1 MKQNPNLIL
10 REIYGKNILMPIRN
24 NEASNDPIYF
34 NEVAALIWKL
44 SDGAK
49 DPNDLLVSVC
59 ESYNLEIDSAEAA
72 AVEGFINQLI
82 ESKLIIS
89 E

>member
-49 DPNDLLVSVC
+49 DSNDLLVSVC

>member
-10 REIYGKNILMPIRN
+10 REIYGKNILMPIRYN
-24 NEASNDPIYF
+24 KASNDPICF

-44 SDGAK
+44 SDEAK
-49 DPNDLLVSVC
+49 NPSDLLNLVC
-59 ESYNLEIDSAEAA
+59 QSYNLESDSAESA
-72 AVEGFINQLI
+72 AVEGFISQLM
-82 ESKLIIS
+82 ESKLIMI

>member
-1 MKQNPNLIL
+1 MRQNPDLIL
-10 REIYGKNILMPIRN
+10 REIYGKNILMSIRY
-24 NEASNDPIYF
+24 NESSNDPIYF

-49 DPNDLLVSVC
+49 DPTELLRSVC
-59 ESYNLEIDSAEAA
+59 NAYNLKTDSAEAA
-72 AVEGFINQLI
+72 AVEGFINQLM
-82 ESKLIIS
+82 ESKLIIM

>member
-1 MKQNPNLIL
+1 
-10 REIYGKNILMPIRN
+10 MPIRY

-44 SDGAK
+44 SDEAK
-49 DPNDLLVSVC
+49 DPTDLLNAVC
-59 ESYNLEIDSAEAA
+59 RSYNLKTGSAEAA
-72 AVEGFINQLI
+72 AVEGFINQLL
-82 ESKLIIS
+82 ESKLILA

>member
-1 MKQNPNLIL
+1 MRKNPDFIL
-10 REIYGKNILMPIRN
+10 REIYGKNILMPIRYN
-24 NEASNDPIYF
+24 KASNDPIYF
-34 NEVAALIWKL
+34 NKVAALIWKL

-49 DPNDLLVSVC
+49 DAAELLGFVCNAYDLKT
-59 ESYNLEIDSAEAA
+59 DSAEEA

-82 ESKLIIS
+82 ESKLIMT

>member
-1 MKQNPNLIL
+1 MKQNPDLIL
-10 REIYGKNILMPIRN
+10 REIYGKNILMPIRY

-44 SDGAK
+44 SDRAK
-49 DPNDLLVSVC
+49 DSTDLLNAVC
-59 ESYNLEIDSAEAA
+59 QSYNLETDSAEAA
-72 AVEGFINQLI
+72 SVEGFIDQLM
-82 ESKLIIS
+82 ESKLIMA

>member
-1 MKQNPNLIL
+1 
-10 REIYGKNILMPIRN
+10 MPIRN
-24 NEASNDPIYF
+24 NEASNDPIHF
-34 NEVAALIWKL
+34 NEVATLIWKL

-49 DPNDLLVSVC
+49 DPNDLLASVC
-59 ESYNLEIDSAEAA
+59 ESYNLETDSAEAA
-72 AVEGFINQLI
+72 AVKRFINQLI

>member
-1 MKQNPNLIL
+1 MRQNPDLIL
-10 REIYGKNILMPIRN
+10 REIDGKNILMPIRY

-49 DPNDLLVSVC
+49 DPTELLSFVC
-59 ESYNLEIDSAEAA
+59 DAYNLKTDSAEAA
-72 AVEGFINQLI
+72 AVEGFIDQLI
-82 ESKLIIS
+82 EGKLIMM

>member
-59 ESYNLEIDSAEAA
+59 QSYNLDTDSAEAA

>member
-59 ESYNLEIDSAEAA
+59 QSYNLDTDSAEAA
-72 AVEGFINQLI
+72 AVEGFIDQLI

>member
-1 MKQNPNLIL
+1 MRQNPDLIL
-10 REIYGKNILMPIRN
+10 REIYGKNILMPIRY

-49 DPNDLLVSVC
+49 DSTELLSFVCDVYDLKT
-59 ESYNLEIDSAEAA
+59 DSAEAA
-72 AVEGFINQLI
+72 SVEGFIDQLI
-82 ESKLIIS
+82 ESKLIMMK
-89 E
+89 

>member
-10 REIYGKNILMPIRN
+10 REIYGNNILMPIRN

>member
-1 MKQNPNLIL
+1 MKQNYNLTL

-59 ESYNLEIDSAEAA
+59 QSYNLETDSAEAA
-72 AVEGFINQLI
+72 AIEGFINQLI

>member
-1 MKQNPNLIL
+1 MKQNPDLIL
-10 REIYGKNILMPIRN
+10 REIYGKNILMPIRY

-34 NEVAALIWKL
+34 NQVAALIWKL

-49 DPNDLLVSVC
+49 DPTDLLNAVC
-59 ESYNLEIDSAEAA
+59 QSYNLESDSAEAA

-82 ESKLIIS
+82 ESNLIIA

>member
-1 MKQNPNLIL
+1 MRQNPDLIL
-10 REIYGKNILMPIRN
+10 REIYGKNILMPVRY

-34 NEVAALIWKL
+34 NDVAALIWKL

-49 DPNDLLVSVC
+49 ELLSFIC
-59 ESYNLEIDSAEAA
+59 GAYGLKNDSAEAA
-72 AVEGFINQLI
+72 AVEGFIDQLI
-82 ESKLIIS
+82 ESKLIMM